1 MQEYLRRSRL
11 SVLLDGLGFHFL
23 TFSLSLLWF
32 SWLWGLRLSSLTA
45 GGALYVLILLIRL
58 KTRDGRLK
66 RKEKQLRA
74 RIGGEIAL
82 ERLTLCPRDQ
92 ANFEI
97 AMLLSLRLPLTL
109 LRSGEEGTLCDYRGE
124 KLLIAFQQA
133 PEGEK
138 VGAGQVLALQKSVRQ
153 AGAARGVLC
162 VPCDLSQS
170 ARDQAQGAVPV
181 SFLSRDPLL
190 SLFGRVNPATDQQLV
205 ALGKRRK
212 RRRPV
217 RWLRVVLD
225 RGRARRYLCYG
236 ALLLLMYQLT
246 HLLYYALPGMLC
258 VLLAAAC
265 RCAREEAELF

>member
-23 TFSLSLLWF
+23 TFSLSLAWF
-32 SWLWGLRLSSLTA
+32 VLLWGLRLSSLTA
-45 GGALYVLILLIRL
+45 GCALYVLVLLIRL

-74 RIGGEIAL
+74 RIGGEMAL

-109 LRSGEEGTLCDYRGE
+109 LRSGEEGTLCAYHEE

-133 PEGEK
+133 PEGETI
-138 VGAGQVLALQKSVRQ
+138 GAGQVLALQKSVRQ
-153 AGAARGVLC
+153 SGAQRGVLC
-162 VPCDLSQS
+162 VPCGISQS

-181 SFLSRDPLL
+181 SFLSRDKLL

-205 ALGKRRK
+205 ALGKRRRQ
-212 RRRPV
+212 RRTV
-217 RWLRVVLD
+217 SLLRVALN
-225 RGRARRYLCYG
+225 RSRARRYLCYG
-236 ALLLLMYQLT
+236 TLLLLLYQLT
-246 HLLYYALPGMLC
+246 HLLYYALPGLIC
-258 VLLAAAC
+258 VCLAAAC
-265 RCAREEAELF
+265 RCVREEPDLL